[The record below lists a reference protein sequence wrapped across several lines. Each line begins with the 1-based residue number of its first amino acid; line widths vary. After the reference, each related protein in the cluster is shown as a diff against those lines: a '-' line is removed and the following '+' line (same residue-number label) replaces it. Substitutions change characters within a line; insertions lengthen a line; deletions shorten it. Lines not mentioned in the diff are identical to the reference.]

1 MKNKLYIY
9 LVALLF
15 VASSCE
21 TAEWPQSDLSLVPVY
36 TLSSLVGTPS
46 VYRFEIYKTKS
57 LLIQS
62 TTTSQFKTFTT
73 SSYLDA
79 SNETSYSVSFK
90 ASQATKTVLGA
101 DTTLNSRYE
110 LSADKGT
117 KVGTLK
123 VVSYVKQDSVISNY
137 TMKISEDEVY
147 N

>member
-1 MKNKLYIY
+1 M
-9 LVALLF
+9 LF

-21 TAEWPQSDLSLVPVY
+21 TTEWPQSELSLVPVY
-36 TLSSLVGTPS
+36 TLTSIVGTPS
-46 VYRFEIYKTKS
+46 VYSFEIYKTKS

-62 TTTSQFKTFTT
+62 TTTSQFKTFAT

-79 SNETSYSVSFK
+79 SNETKYSVSFK
-90 ASQATKTVLGA
+90 ASQASKTTLGA

-110 LSADKGT
+110 LSADKLT

-123 VVSYVKQDSVISNY
+123 VVNYVKQDSVILNY
-137 TMKISEDEVY
+137 TLKISEDEVY